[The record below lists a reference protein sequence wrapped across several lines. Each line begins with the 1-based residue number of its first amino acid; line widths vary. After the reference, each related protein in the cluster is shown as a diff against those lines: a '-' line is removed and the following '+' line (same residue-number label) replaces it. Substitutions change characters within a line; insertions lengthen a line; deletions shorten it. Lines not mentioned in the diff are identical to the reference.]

1 MSILMLGKIA
11 KIFDI
16 IIFLIELGY
25 LVKIAIQ

>member
-1 MSILMLGKIA
+1 MLGKIA